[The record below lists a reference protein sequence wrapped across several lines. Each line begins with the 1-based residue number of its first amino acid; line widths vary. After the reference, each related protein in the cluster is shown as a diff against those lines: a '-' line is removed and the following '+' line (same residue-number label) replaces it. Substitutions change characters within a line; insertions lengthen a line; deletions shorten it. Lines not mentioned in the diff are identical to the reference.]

1 VITVSAR
8 ANRQTRPGAGLG
20 WNLAGALLGMLLA
33 MVMFAP
39 ASWLARG
46 VAAAS
51 NQQLLITETRGT
63 VWNGSGMLVL
73 TGGGGSRD
81 ASILPGRL
89 SWSIGLRPSGLLL
102 RASQACCLNG
112 ELQMLLQP
120 GLGRFEITLSNQ
132 ADWLARWPAAWLA
145 GLGTPWNTLQLGG
158 SLRLSAHDLSLQFS
172 QGLWRQSG
180 QIELDLSNLSS
191 RLSTLAPLGNYRL
204 QIIPDAGNS
213 GASSISLS
221 TLDGALL
228 LSGQG
233 SLGGPGKTY
242 FKGEAASA
250 PGRETALNNLLNIIG
265 RRQGARSVIS
275 IGSA

>member
-1 VITVSAR
+1 MIRAPAR
-8 ANRQTRPGAGLG
+8 ASRQTRPGAGLG
-20 WNLAGALLGMLLA
+20 WNLAAALLGMMLA
-33 MVMFAP
+33 VVMFAP
-39 ASWLARG
+39 ASWLARA
-46 VAAAS
+46 VASAS

-73 TGGGGSRD
+73 TGGSDSRD

-89 SWSIGLRPSGLLL
+89 SWSIGLRTSGLLL
-102 RASQACCLNG
+102 RASQACCING
-112 ELQMLLQP
+112 ELQMLLKP
-120 GLGRFEITLSNQ
+120 GLGRVEITLSNQ

-158 SLRLSAHDLSLQFS
+158 SLRLSAQDLSVKFS
-172 QGLWRQSG
+172 QGHWRQSG
-180 QIELDLSNLSS
+180 QIDIEMSNLSS
-191 RLSTLAPLGNYRL
+191 RLSTLAPLGSYRL
-204 QIIPDAGNS
+204 RITPDAGNS

-221 TLDGALL
+221 TSDGALL

>member
-1 VITVSAR
+1 MIRAPAR
-8 ANRQTRPGAGLG
+8 ASRQTRPSAGLG
-20 WNLAGALLGMLLA
+20 WNLAAALLGMMLA
-33 MVMFAP
+33 VVMFAP
-39 ASWLARG
+39 ASWLARA
-46 VAAAS
+46 VASAS

-73 TGGGGSRD
+73 TGGSDSRD

-89 SWSIGLRPSGLLL
+89 SWAIGLRTSGLLL
-102 RASQACCLNG
+102 RASQACCING
-112 ELQMLLQP
+112 ELQMLLKP
-120 GLGRFEITLSNQ
+120 GLGRVEITLSNQ

-158 SLRLSAHDLSLQFS
+158 SLRLSAQDLSVKFS
-172 QGLWRQSG
+172 QGHWRQSG
-180 QIELDLSNLSS
+180 QIDIEMSNLSS
-191 RLSTLAPLGNYRL
+191 RLSTLAPLGSYRL
-204 QIIPDAGNS
+204 RITPGAGNS

-221 TLDGALL
+221 TSDGALL

-250 PGRETALNNLLNIIG
+250 PDRETALNNLLNIIG

>member
-1 VITVSAR
+1 MIRAPAR
-8 ANRQTRPGAGLG
+8 ASRQTRPRAGLG
-20 WNLAGALLGMLLA
+20 WNLAAALLGMMLA
-33 MVMFAP
+33 VVMFAP
-39 ASWLARG
+39 ASWLARA
-46 VAAAS
+46 VASAS

-73 TGGGGSRD
+73 TGGSDSRD

-89 SWSIGLRPSGLLL
+89 SWAIGLRTSGLLL
-102 RASQACCLNG
+102 RASQACCING
-112 ELQMLLQP
+112 ELQMLLKP
-120 GLGRFEITLSNQ
+120 GLGRLEITLSNQ

-158 SLRLSAHDLSLQFS
+158 SLRLSAQDLSLKFS
-172 QGLWRQSG
+172 QGHWRQSG
-180 QIELDLSNLSS
+180 QIDIEMSNLSS
-191 RLSTLAPLGNYRL
+191 RLSTLAPLGSYRL
-204 QIIPDAGNS
+204 RITPGAGNS

-221 TLDGALL
+221 TSDGALL